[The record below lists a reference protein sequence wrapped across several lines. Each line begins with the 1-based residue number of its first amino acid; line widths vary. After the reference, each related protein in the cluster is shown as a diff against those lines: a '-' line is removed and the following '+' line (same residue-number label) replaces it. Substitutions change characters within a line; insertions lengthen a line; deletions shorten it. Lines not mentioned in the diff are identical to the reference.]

1 MFNLF
6 RKKHKPEA
14 NLIPYVSH
22 QIEVAIE
29 QMIKK
34 DKGNGHKNIDN
45 IEFYT
50 QCIIDRLRV
59 EVKRKFEHNQQ
70 LLKEIVKSTFKL
82 FLFNEYHIKGE

>member
-1 MFNLF
+1 MFNFL
-6 RKKHKPEA
+6 KNKHKPQPDF
-14 NLIPYVSH
+14 IFYVSH

-34 DKGNGHKNIDN
+34 DKGDGHKNIDN

-59 EVKRKFEHNQQ
+59 EVKRKFDHNPN
-70 LLKEIVKSTFKL
+70 LLKEAVKSTFKL